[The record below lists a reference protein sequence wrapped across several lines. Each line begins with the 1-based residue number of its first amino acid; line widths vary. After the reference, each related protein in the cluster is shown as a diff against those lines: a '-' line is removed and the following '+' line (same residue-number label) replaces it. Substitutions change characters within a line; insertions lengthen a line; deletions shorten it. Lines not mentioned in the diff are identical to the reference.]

1 MNKIIKTKEPIK
13 KSVYNYEKKDFPALS
28 LEQIKNLKKI
38 KLVYGDITTI
48 ACDAVVNSANNTL
61 LGGGGVDGAIHAAAG
76 PKLRQECAKLGGCE
90 TGEAK
95 ITKAYKLPCK
105 YVIHTVGPI
114 YSRDQRETQSEELR
128 NCYYNSLKLAQENNI
143 KTICFPA
150 ISTGIFG
157 FPTRLALPIVFD
169 EISKALNEF
178 KNVEQ
183 VLLVSYTPIQFK
195 AYTSYFEE
203 LNKRASKVK
212 DKNKT
217 KK

>member
-13 KSVYNYEKKDFPALS
+13 KTVYNYEKKDFPALS
-28 LEQIKNLKKI
+28 LEQIKSLKKI

-143 KTICFPA
+143 KTINSPAATKTNPIGKLSNRFPMKKASAKVAYNNTKA
-150 ISTGIFG
+150 IKRTIMTAMATADKRTVNFS
-157 FPTRLALPIVFD
+157 AV
-169 EISKALNEF
+169 SK
-178 KNVEQ
+178 
-183 VLLVSYTPIQFK
+183 
-195 AYTSYFEE
+195 
-203 LNKRASKVK
+203 
-212 DKNKT
+212 
-217 KK
+217 

>member
-105 YVIHTVGPI
+105 YVIHTVGPV
-114 YSRDQRETQSEELR
+114 YRRDQREKQ
-128 NCYYNSLKLAQENNI
+128 
-143 KTICFPA
+143 
-150 ISTGIFG
+150 
-157 FPTRLALPIVFD
+157 
-169 EISKALNEF
+169 
-178 KNVEQ
+178 
-183 VLLVSYTPIQFK
+183 
-195 AYTSYFEE
+195 
-203 LNKRASKVK
+203 
-212 DKNKT
+212 
-217 KK
+217 